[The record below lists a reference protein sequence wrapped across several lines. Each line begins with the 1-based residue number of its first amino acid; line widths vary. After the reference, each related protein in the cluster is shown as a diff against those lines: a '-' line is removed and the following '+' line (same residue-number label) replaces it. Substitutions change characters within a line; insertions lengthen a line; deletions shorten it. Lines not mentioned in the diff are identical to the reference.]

1 MWSTPSSPE
10 QARYFSKHAP
20 KRRVFGI
27 MQIAFQVMHAFLAF
41 AAWQAIFAWAFEA
54 VPQWQWLTGP
64 LAIVALA
71 AMHMLFGVTWSTYW
85 YDKLD
90 DDPNTDSGIALPAL
104 IIITLFLTE
113 VYGASQFLKGMVK
126 PPETIE
132 VANVD
137 TGYKES
143 TTGLEREYSAR
154 KAEIVAIFAE
164 RSAATALPY
173 DNKIAALQRRRA
185 DSEATR
191 KSIAGQVATIKRQR
205 AEALEPIAAERSTA
219 LANALAQYN
228 TRSQR
233 AYDITEAQRTEVI
246 GRNTEEQ
253 QRYEAE
259 HGRAGSLA
267 WLISAIMLGIIAA
280 LGYVRVRINVMSG
293 ILPQRNF
300 TVLDAHGSLLERL
313 GTAFGDAFNRRS
325 LQFAVWFHGALSP
338 KEAITTFDGTVV
350 AKPGQYNTP
359 AGVITERNTPAPPSK
374 AQLYGEAYSKVSE
387 KVASIKEYAPGY
399 TPPRAVLDREM
410 QKALTMNGTYASAEW
425 EDPDLGLGKS

>member
-1 MWSTPSSPE
+1 
-10 QARYFSKHAP
+10 
-20 KRRVFGI
+20 

-71 AMHMLFGVTWSTYW
+71 AMHVLFGVTWSTYW

-132 VANVD
+132 VAKVD

-154 KAEIVAIFAE
+154 KAEIVAIFVE

-185 DSEATR
+185 DSESAR
-191 KSIAGQVATIKRQR
+191 KSIAGQIATIKRQR

-233 AYDITEAQRTEVI
+233 AYDVTEAQRTEVI

-300 TVLDAHGSLLERL
+300 TVLDAHGSFLERL

-350 AKPGQYNTP
+350 ANPGNYNTP
-359 AGVITERNTPAPPSK
+359 AGVITERNTPAPKTEGESMS
-374 AQLYGEAYSKVSE
+374 EAYAKVFNKIIAINE
-387 KVASIKEYAPGY
+387 QVPGY
-399 TPPRAVLDREM
+399 SPSMPVMKQELD
-410 QKALTMNGTYASAEW
+410 KALTMNGSYKNAPWS
-425 EDPDLGLGKS
+425 DPDLLLPGKS